1 MRIDVMIEYYIFSV
15 CYSKQSEHID
25 WVVLG
30 RPVDGKMEQCAL
42 VSRSFVVDLIATES
56 ASFRTATFKGKG
68 KGFAKGA
75 EVIVYDD
82 EFITTVADAKEENN
96 LENLP
101 TFSMPEEEIDKHLKD
116 SFENIFGKAG

>member
-1 MRIDVMIEYYIFSV
+1 MIEYYIFSV
-15 CYSKQSEHID
+15 CYSKKSEHID
-25 WVVLG
+25 WVLLG
-30 RPVDGKMEQCAL
+30 RPVDGKMDKCDL

-56 ASFRTATFKGKG
+56 ASFWTATFKGKG

-101 TFSMPEEEIDKHLKD
+101 TFSMPEEEMDKHLKD
-116 SFENIFGKAG
+116 SLEKIFGKAG